1 MRTYYRWLD
10 EVLTDEECEEI
21 IRFGTANLETAFTQ
35 GDKKGN
41 RKHRIA
47 SWLKRKSQV
56 SWVDAGSDLDPLMNR
71 LVNTLLAVSRDEYF
85 VNLDYV
91 ESIQFTR
98 YDGGLARYGWHMDSS
113 DKGTAASRIMSATVE
128 LSDPNDYVGGN
139 LKINIGG
146 KNWVAEKERGRM
158 IIFPSAFPHK
168 VTPVLTGTRHSL
180 VLWAHTKAPSEEQC

>member
-21 IRFGTANLETAFTQ
+21 IRFGTANLETASTH
-35 GDKKGN
+35 GEKVGN
-41 RKHRIA
+41 RVQKIA

-71 LVNTLLAVSRDEYF
+71 LVNNLLAVSRDDYF

-98 YDGGLARYGWHMDSS
+98 YDGSLARYGWHTDSS
-113 DKGTAASRIMSATVE
+113 ANGLAASRIMSATVE
-128 LSDPNDYVGGN
+128 LSDPDEYVGGN
-139 LKINIGG
+139 LKIDIAGRNFI
-146 KNWVAEKERGRM
+146 AEKKRGRM

-180 VLWAHTKAPSEEQC
+180 VLWAHTKEPSEEQC